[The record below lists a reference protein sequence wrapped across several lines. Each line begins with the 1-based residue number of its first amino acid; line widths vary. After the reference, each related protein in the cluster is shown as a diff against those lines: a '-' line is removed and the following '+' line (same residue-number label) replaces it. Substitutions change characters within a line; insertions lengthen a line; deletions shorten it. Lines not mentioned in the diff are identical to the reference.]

1 MNRWPVLMRMLLL
14 GMLVVAGVARVPAP
28 ALAAQSSDV
37 DPASYESELSG
48 YQVDISDDEF
58 EIYNAESQTYRNG
71 QGEIIEIASNTAYVQ
86 IAFFDDTDTNQE
98 TLEIYNEAF
107 SGDVD
112 DFEVLDEGEDRDT
125 VYTYAVATYNGV
137 EFYYYLSV
145 TEDVEGNVDLLQRIY
160 ATDAT
165 FFDDFAAAQ
174 DAISIQRDGF
184 LEDVDVRDLEDL
196 SGGSTRDEP
205 QREPTETAEAE
216 PTEETATEEATTEP
230 VPTLDPDSSA
240 VRDFVVVDA
249 QMVSTS
255 EIEVGEGSAELPS
268 FEEVPL
274 FYGNAETSILL
285 LMRPESPEAT
295 LDLLLSIFTPEG
307 GSLDNVATDATRS
320 AAWSLDRVDQNG
332 TPYLI
337 YVEVRNDR
345 FQQFHYAEIIA
356 APATEFLDAVQVF
369 HDNVQVAGVP
379 MFANADAETLGWLLE
394 GGGAPDS
401 RDDTGDETQVD
412 DKSDTRGSDE
422 QDTGGLDLESQGLTS
437 ATTYESPQFGVEV
450 EWDDAAWTAD
460 TEWELTAVSDPE
472 TGIDSVILIWTGGDA
487 SIMVQIMETDGE
499 EPADFV
505 DVWESDDYVAENVH
519 EDAEVLLSDSSMR
532 RGAVMYR
539 TYNADGTELVYSQE
553 VIALD
558 DNLVAIVSLFAVP
571 EDISD
576 AYADAEDLLVVDGQD
591 AAGTFTAREVDRAVE
606 P

>member
-14 GMLVVAGVARVPAP
+14 GMLLVTGVARVPAP

-48 YQVDISDDEF
+48 YQVDISGDEF
-58 EIYNAESQTYRNG
+58 EIYNAELQTYRNG

-98 TLEIYNEAF
+98 TLDIYNEAF

-112 DFEVLDEGEDRDT
+112 DFEVLDEGENRDT
-125 VYTYAVATYNGV
+125 VSTYAVATYNGV

-174 DAISIQRDGF
+174 DAISIERDGF
-184 LEDVDVRDLEDL
+184 LEDVDLRDLEDL
-196 SGGSTRDEP
+196 SGGSTRDQP
-205 QREPTETAEAE
+205 EPTATETEEAA
-216 PTEETATEEATTEP
+216 PTEETSTEP
-230 VPTLDPDSSA
+230 VPTLDPDTSA
-240 VRDFVVVDA
+240 VRDLVVVDA

-255 EIEVGEGSAELPS
+255 EVTVAEGSAELPS
-268 FEEVPL
+268 YEEIPL
-274 FYGNAETSILL
+274 GYGNAEVTILL

-307 GSLDNVATDATRS
+307 GSLDNVGTDATRS

-379 MFANADAETLGWLLE
+379 MFADADAETLGWLLD

-401 RDDTGDETQVD
+401 RSGSDTGDENQVD
-412 DKSDTRGSDE
+412 DKSDTRGSDQ
-422 QDTGGLDLESQGLTS
+422 QDTGALDLESQGLTS
-437 ATTYESPQFGVEV
+437 ETTYESPQFGVGV
-450 EWDDAAWTAD
+450 EWDDTAWTAD

-472 TGIDSVILIWTGGDA
+472 TGIDSVILIWSGGDA

-505 DVWESDDYVAENVH
+505 DAWESDDYVAENVH

-571 EDISD
+571 EDMSD
-576 AYADAEDLLVVDGQD
+576 AYADAEDMLSIDGQD
-591 AAGTFTAREVDRAVE
+591 AAGTFTAREVDRAIE

>member
-1 MNRWPVLMRMLLL
+1 MNRWPVLIRMLLL
-14 GMLVVAGVARVPAP
+14 GMLLTASVARVPTP

-37 DPASYESELSG
+37 DPASYVSELSG
-48 YQVDISDDEF
+48 YQVDVSDDNF
-58 EIYNAESQTYRNG
+58 EIYNAELQTYRNG

-98 TLEIYNEAF
+98 TLDIYNEAF
-107 SGDVD
+107 TGDVD
-112 DFEVLDEGEDRDT
+112 DFEVLDEGENRDT
-125 VYTYAVATYNGV
+125 VFTYAVATYNGV

-174 DAISIQRDGF
+174 DAISIERDGF

-196 SGGSTRDEP
+196 AGGSTRDEP
-205 QREPTETAEAE
+205 QPEP
-216 PTEETATEEATTEP
+216 TATEEAAPTEDASTEP
-230 VPTLDPDSSA
+230 VPTLDPDTSA
-240 VRDFVVVDA
+240 VRDLVVVDA

-255 EIEVGEGSAELPS
+255 EVTVSEGSAELPS
-268 FEEVPL
+268 YEEIPL
-274 FYGNAETSILL
+274 GYGNAEVTILL

-295 LDLLLSIFTPEG
+295 LDLILSIFTPEG
-307 GSLDNVATDATRS
+307 GSLDNVGTDATRS

-332 TPYLI
+332 TPYLL

-356 APATEFLDAVQVF
+356 APATEFQDAVQVF

-379 MFANADAETLGWLLE
+379 MFADADAETLGWLLD

-401 RDDTGDETQVD
+401 RDDSGDQTQVD

-422 QDTGGLDLESQGLTS
+422 QDSGGLDLESQGLTS
-437 ATTYESPQFGVEV
+437 DTTYESPQFGVEV

-460 TEWELTAVSDPE
+460 TEWELTAVSDTE
-472 TGIDSVILIWTGGDA
+472 TGIDSVILIWNGGDA
-487 SIMVQIMETDGE
+487 SIMVQVMETDGE

-505 DVWESDDYVAENVH
+505 DAWESDDYVAENVH

-576 AYADAEDLLVVDGQD
+576 AYADAEDLLTVDGQD
-591 AAGTFTAREVDRAVE
+591 AAGTFTAREVERAIE